1 MRILKSLLIWITFI
15 PVAMLNGF
23 LREHV
28 FESVVSEEI
37 ALPLSGITLSG
48 FIYLITW
55 ILFPLLGKL
64 SKTQLYTIC
73 MLWSVLTILFE
84 ALLCLHNSMSVND
97 IIRSYNPLT
106 GNLFIV
112 VLVVTGLSPIII
124 TKKTGN

>member
-23 LREHV
+23 LRKHV
-28 FESVVSEEI
+28 FESIVSEEI

-55 ILFPLLGKL
+55 ILFPFLGKL
-64 SKTQLYTIC
+64 SKAQLYTIC
-73 MLWSVLTILFE
+73 VLWFVLTILFE
-84 ALLCLHNSMSVND
+84 TLLCLSNSMSVND

>member
-23 LREHV
+23 LRKHV
-28 FESVVSEEI
+28 FESIVSEEI

-55 ILFPLLGKL
+55 ILFPFLGKL
-64 SKTQLYTIC
+64 SKAQLYTIC
-73 MLWSVLTILFE
+73 TLWFVLTILFE
-84 ALLCLHNSMSVND
+84 TLLCLSNSMSVND